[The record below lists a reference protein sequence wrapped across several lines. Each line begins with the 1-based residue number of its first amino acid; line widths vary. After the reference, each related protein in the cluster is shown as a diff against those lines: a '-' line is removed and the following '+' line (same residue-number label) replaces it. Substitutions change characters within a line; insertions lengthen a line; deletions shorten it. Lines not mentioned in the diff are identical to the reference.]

1 MLRLVI
7 LLLTLAL
14 GFGLGI
20 FYDRWQ
26 MAIECS
32 NGEGE
37 WTGTICVNSELLQ

>member
-7 LLLTLAL
+7 LLFVLLIGFAL
-14 GFGLGI
+14 GVW
-20 FYDRWQ
+20 YDRLQ
-26 MAIECS
+26 MSIECD